1 MKYSLSSDTWDKKEL
16 EAIQQVI
23 DSGRYT
29 MGPRVAQFEREFAK
43 KFDVPYAVMVNSGST
58 ANLLMWSCLK
68 YKDKLEGDV
77 IVPAVSWSTTYFPL
91 IQNGFTPNFVDV
103 DLDTLNIDVTKIEKA
118 ITKDTK
124 AVFAVNLLGNSCEY
138 REIVNLCNKHNLIL
152 I

>member
-23 DSGRYT
+23 KGGRYT

-43 KFDVPYAVMVNSGST
+43 KFDVPYAVMVNSGSS

-77 IVPAVSWSTTYFPL
+77 IVPAVSWSTLQKTRRRWVSF
-91 IQNGFTPNFVDV
+91 GKTSVM
-103 DLDTLNIDVTKIEKA
+103 
-118 ITKDTK
+118 
-124 AVFAVNLLGNSCEY
+124 
-138 REIVNLCNKHNLIL
+138 
-152 I
+152 